1 MAHFKFRS
9 LPRRPRASS
18 RSKRR
23 IRAATPVNTKFHF
36 PPAPGAPPVKS
47 MSSHVI
53 LLTDAHEAPAYE
65 LIEALRAAGVK
76 TLIEGLR
83 EVEVE
88 KALAQQKKREGKV
101 EAEGPPP
108 LAVLYEVVPGADMV
122 ELHTAIDHSKAF
134 WPGAPLIACR
144 RQTNGYQSHNLRSLD
159 GASLKRLGF
168 AAIADKSAQ
177 LPALLREIEGH
188 GNTGELRLPEL
199 IQEPVTS
206 TPSSLP
212 PKIKFSHLRAA
223 YELVCSLHFSGDQSG
238 AANTALAGLQD
249 LVDADRWAIYL
260 FTEAKGLEGSTLE
273 AIAVH
278 KAGQEQ
284 RTEDDWGRLLNAE
297 PDLPIGSETKAAK
310 RAAAGMGTIKR
321 KERGQF
327 VVAVPLI
334 CGERILGVIE
344 GIREGSGA
352 YAFKKTDVALLDSLA
367 LPIASALANAV
378 RIAEAERLSQTDD
391 LTKLHNARYLRQF
404 LLNEIRRARRYGT
417 SVAALFLD
425 LDDFKRIN
433 DEHGHLVGS
442 HVLMEIAAVI
452 LSSVRDTDAV
462 ARYGGD
468 EFVIVLPDTG
478 IELAGSVAE
487 RIRQK
492 ISRHYFTGGRRLQLS
507 LTASFGVATF
517 PKHASSPQQ
526 LIACADTA
534 MYEAKAANKNCVRFA
549 ADLPAK
555 EPLQEL
561 IESVEA
567 ELVTSDN

>member
-1 MAHFKFRS
+1 
-9 LPRRPRASS
+9 
-18 RSKRR
+18 
-23 IRAATPVNTKFHF
+23 
-36 PPAPGAPPVKS
+36 

-88 KALAQQKKREGKV
+88 VALAKQRKREGMGD
-101 EAEGPPP
+101 AEGPPP

-122 ELHTAIDHSKAF
+122 ELHTAIDHAKAF
-134 WPGAPLIACR
+134 WPGAPLVACR

-159 GASLKRLGF
+159 GVSLKRLGF

-177 LPALLREIEGH
+177 IPALLREIEGH
-188 GNTGELRLPEL
+188 GPSGELRM
-199 IQEPVTS
+199 PVALEKPVDAET
-206 TPSSLP
+206 SSLP
-212 PKIKFSHLRAA
+212 RKIKATHLRAA
-223 YELVCSLHFSGDQSG
+223 YDLVSSLHFSGDQSG

-249 LVDADRWAIYL
+249 LIHADRWAIYL
-260 FTEAKGLEGSTLE
+260 FSESKGVEGATLE
-273 AIAVH
+273 AIAVR
-278 KAGQEQ
+278 KPGQEDFKS
-284 RTEDDWGRLLNAE
+284 EEEWGRLLE

-310 RAAAGMGTIKR
+310 RAAAGMGIIKR
-321 KERGQF
+321 KEKRQF
-327 VVAVPLI
+327 VIAIPLI

-352 YAFKKTDVALLDSLA
+352 RAFKKPDVALLDSLS

-404 LLNEIRRARRYGT
+404 LLNEIRRARRYGS

-425 LDDFKRIN
+425 LDDFKQIN
-433 DEHGHLVGS
+433 DYYGHLVGS
-442 HVLMEIAAVI
+442 HVLMEMAAVI
-452 LSSVRDTDAV
+452 LSSIRDTDAV

-478 IELAGSVAE
+478 TELAGQVAE

-492 ISRHYFTGGRRLQLS
+492 ITRHMFNGGRRLQLS
-507 LTASFGVATF
+507 LTASFGVAAF

-549 ADLPAK
+549 ADLASREPAK
-555 EPLQEL
+555 RAVVTPETADYSEL
-561 IESVEA
+561 P
-567 ELVTSDN
+567 N

>member
-1 MAHFKFRS
+1 
-9 LPRRPRASS
+9 
-18 RSKRR
+18 
-23 IRAATPVNTKFHF
+23 
-36 PPAPGAPPVKS
+36 

-88 KALAQQKKREGKV
+88 KALAQQQKREGV
-101 EAEGPPP
+101 RDAEGPPP

-122 ELHTAIDHSKAF
+122 ELHTAIDHAKAF
-134 WPGAPLIACR
+134 WPGAPLVACR

-159 GASLKRLGF
+159 GATLKRLGF
-168 AAIADKSAQ
+168 LAIADKSAQ
-177 LPALLREIEGH
+177 LPAMLREIEG
-188 GNTGELRLPEL
+188 GASGDLQLPDNS
-199 IQEPVTS
+199 P
-206 TPSSLP
+206 PPGDPGASSLP
-212 PKIKFSHLRAA
+212 PKIKVRHLRAA
-223 YELVCSLHFSGDQSG
+223 FDLVTSLHFSSDQTS
-238 AANTALAGLQD
+238 AAKTALAGLQD
-249 LVDADRWAIYL
+249 LISADRWAIYL
-260 FTEAKGLEGSTLE
+260 FSDAKGLESTTLE
-273 AIAVH
+273 AVAVRRP
-278 KAGQEQ
+278 GQEGSKND
-284 RTEDDWGRLLNAE
+284 EDWDHLLNAE
-297 PDLPIGSETKAAK
+297 PVLPLGSETKAAR

-321 KERGQF
+321 KERGKF
-327 VVAVPLI
+327 VLAVPLI
-334 CGERILGVIE
+334 CGERILGVVE
-344 GIREGSGA
+344 GIREGTGA
-352 YAFKKTDVALLDSLA
+352 RAFKKPDVKLLDSLS

-404 LLNEIRRARRYGT
+404 LLNEIRRARRYGS

-425 LDDFKRIN
+425 LDDFKQIN

-442 HVLMEIAAVI
+442 HVLMEMAAVI
-452 LSSVRDTDAV
+452 LSSIRDTDAV

-478 IELAGSVAE
+478 TELAGQVAE
-487 RIRQK
+487 RIRNR
-492 ISRHYFTGGRRLQLS
+492 INRHNFNGGRRLQLS
-507 LTASFGVATF
+507 LTASFGCASF

-549 ADLPAK
+549 ADLTPREPAK
-555 EPLQEL
+555 RPPANSKATDYTDLHG
-561 IESVEA
+561 
-567 ELVTSDN
+567 

>member
-1 MAHFKFRS
+1 M
-9 LPRRPRASS
+9 
-18 RSKRR
+18 
-23 IRAATPVNTKFHF
+23 
-36 PPAPGAPPVKS
+36 
-47 MSSHVI
+47 SHVI
-53 LLTDAHEAPAYE
+53 LLTDAHEAPAYD

-88 KALAQQKKREGKV
+88 VALAKQQKREGV
-101 EAEGPPP
+101 RDAEGPPP

-122 ELHTAIDHSKAF
+122 ELHTAVDHAKAF
-134 WPGAPLIACR
+134 WPGAPLVACR

-159 GASLKRLGF
+159 GATLKRLGF

-188 GNTGELRLPEL
+188 GNSGELRLPEI
-199 IQEPVTS
+199 IQQPVET

-212 PKIKFSHLRAA
+212 PKVKFSHLRAA
-223 YELVCSLHFSGDQSG
+223 FELVCSLHFSGDQSG
-238 AANTALAGLQD
+238 AANTALAGLAD
-249 LVDADRWAIYL
+249 LIKADRWAIYL
-260 FTEAKGLEGSTLE
+260 FSESKGFEGSTLE
-273 AIAVH
+273 AIAVRKPGH
-278 KAGQEQ
+278 EGS
-284 RTEDDWGRLLNAE
+284 RTEDDWGRLLNSE
-297 PDLPIGSETKAAK
+297 PELPLGSETKAAK

-344 GIREGSGA
+344 GIREGSGKH
-352 YAFKKTDVALLDSLA
+352 AFKKTDVALLDSLA
-367 LPIASALANAV
+367 LPVASALANAV

-425 LDDFKRIN
+425 LDDFKQIN

-442 HVLMEIAAVI
+442 HVLMEMAAVI
-452 LSSVRDTDAV
+452 LSSIRDTDAV

-478 IELAGSVAE
+478 TELAGQVAE
-487 RIRQK
+487 RIRHR
-492 ISRHYFTGGRRLQLS
+492 ITRHNFTGGRRLQLS
-507 LTASFGVATF
+507 LTASFGVAAF

-549 ADLPAK
+549 ADLASKEPAK
-555 EPLQEL
+555 RAMAIPETADYTDLR
-561 IESVEA
+561 
-567 ELVTSDN
+567 

>member
-1 MAHFKFRS
+1 M
-9 LPRRPRASS
+9 
-18 RSKRR
+18 
-23 IRAATPVNTKFHF
+23 
-36 PPAPGAPPVKS
+36 
-47 MSSHVI
+47 SHVI

-88 KALAQQKKREGKV
+88 VALAKQRKREGV
-101 EAEGPPP
+101 GDSEGPPP

-122 ELHTAIDHSKAF
+122 ELHTAIDHAKAF
-134 WPGAPLIACR
+134 WPGAPIVACR

-159 GASLKRLGF
+159 SATLKRLGF
-168 AAIADKSAQ
+168 LAIADKSAQ

-188 GNTGELRLPEL
+188 GGSGELRLPDNFQPPE
-199 IQEPVTS
+199 ETS
-206 TPSSLP
+206 APSSLP

-223 YELVCSLHFSGDQSG
+223 FDLVTSLHYSGDQNG
-238 AANTALAGLQD
+238 AANTALAGLQG
-249 LVDADRWAIYL
+249 LIKADRWAIYL
-260 FTEAKGLEGSTLE
+260 FSESKGFESATLE
-273 AIAVH
+273 AIAVR
-278 KAGQEQ
+278 KAGQEGF
-284 RTEDDWGRLLNAE
+284 RNEDDEWERLLE
-297 PDLPIGSETKAAK
+297 PDLPIGGETKAAR
-310 RAAAGMGTIKR
+310 RAAAGLGIIKR

-344 GIREGSGA
+344 GIREGAGSH
-352 YAFKKTDVALLDSLA
+352 AFKKTDVALLDSLS

-404 LLNEIRRARRYGT
+404 LLNEIRRARRYGS

-425 LDDFKRIN
+425 LDDFKQIN

-442 HVLMEIAAVI
+442 HVLMEMAAVI
-452 LSSVRDTDAV
+452 LSSIRDTDAV

-478 IELAGSVAE
+478 TELAGQVAE
-487 RIRQK
+487 RIRHR
-492 ISRHYFTGGRRLQLS
+492 ITRHNFNGGRRLQLS
-507 LTASFGVATF
+507 LTASFGVAAF

-549 ADLPAK
+549 ADLAPRESAK
-555 EPLQEL
+555 RVIPNIQATDYTDLP
-561 IESVEA
+561 S
-567 ELVTSDN
+567 

>member
-1 MAHFKFRS
+1 M
-9 LPRRPRASS
+9 
-18 RSKRR
+18 
-23 IRAATPVNTKFHF
+23 
-36 PPAPGAPPVKS
+36 
-47 MSSHVI
+47 SHVI

-88 KALAQQKKREGKV
+88 VALAKQQKRDGIPDS
-101 EAEGPPP
+101 EGPPP

-122 ELHTAIDHSKAF
+122 ELHTAIDHAKAF
-134 WPGAPLIACR
+134 WPGAPLVACR

-159 GASLKRLGF
+159 GATLKRLGF
-168 AAIADKSAQ
+168 LAIADKSAQ
-177 LPALLREIEGH
+177 LPALLREIEGR
-188 GNTGELRLPEL
+188 GDSGELHLPEI
-199 IQEPVTS
+199 IQPPTE
-206 TPSSLP
+206 SSSSLLP
-212 PKIKFSHLRAA
+212 PKIKFSDLRAA
-223 YELVCSLHFSGDQSG
+223 YDLVSSLHFSGDQSG

-249 LVDADRWAIYL
+249 LIKADRWAIYL
-260 FTEAKGLEGSTLE
+260 FTESKGPEGQTLE
-273 AIAVH
+273 AIAVR
-278 KAGQEQ
+278 KVGQT
-284 RTEDDWGRLLNAE
+284 RTCKEEEWDRIWNVE
-297 PDLPIGSETKAAK
+297 PDLPLGSETKAAR

-321 KERGQF
+321 KEHGQF

-344 GIREGSGA
+344 GIREGAGS

-404 LLNEIRRARRYGT
+404 LLNEIRRARRYGS

-425 LDDFKRIN
+425 LDDFKQIN

-442 HVLMEIAAVI
+442 HVLMEMAAVI
-452 LSSVRDTDAV
+452 LSSIRDTDAV

-478 IELAGSVAE
+478 TELAGQVAE
-487 RIRQK
+487 RIRHR
-492 ISRHYFTGGRRLQLS
+492 ITRHNFNGGRRLQLS
-507 LTASFGVATF
+507 LTASFGVAAF

-549 ADLPAK
+549 ADLASR
-555 EPLQEL
+555 EP
-561 IESVEA
+561 SKRMVPSPEA
-567 ELVTSDN
+567 TEHTDLHG